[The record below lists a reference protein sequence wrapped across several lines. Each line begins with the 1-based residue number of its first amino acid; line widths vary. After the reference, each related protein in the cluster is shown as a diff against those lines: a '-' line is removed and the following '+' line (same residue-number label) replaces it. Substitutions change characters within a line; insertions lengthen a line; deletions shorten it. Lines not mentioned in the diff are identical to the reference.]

1 MIPLLLKTAWAWLAP
16 WLVPLALKALP
27 WLGRAREA
35 AGVAA
40 GALGLP
46 KGLGLPL
53 GAGVLVAVIAV
64 GAAGWLGWS
73 AGRDKAAET
82 KRAIE
87 VACDARILAANERAL
102 KDALARAAAAES
114 AAYDAR
120 KAADDLEVKAINLA
134 ADLDA
139 ALKAKPEAAK
149 AVCLPADI
157 AAKLNGGARK

>member
-1 MIPLLLKTAWAWLAP
+1 MIPLALKLWAWLLP
-16 WLVPLALKALP
+16 WLGPVLWKALP

-46 KGLGLPL
+46 SGLGLPL
-53 GAGVLVAVIAV
+53 AAGVLVAVVAV

-82 KRAIE
+82 ARAVQI
-87 VACDARILAANERAL
+87 ACDARILEANQKAL
-102 KDALARAAAAES
+102 KAALDRAAAAE
-114 AAYDAR
+114 AATFDAR
-120 KAADDLEVKAINLA
+120 RAADDLEARAKGLA
-134 ADLDA
+134 DELDA
-139 ALKAKPEAAK
+139 TARAKPEVAK

-157 AAKLNGGARK
+157 AAKLNRR